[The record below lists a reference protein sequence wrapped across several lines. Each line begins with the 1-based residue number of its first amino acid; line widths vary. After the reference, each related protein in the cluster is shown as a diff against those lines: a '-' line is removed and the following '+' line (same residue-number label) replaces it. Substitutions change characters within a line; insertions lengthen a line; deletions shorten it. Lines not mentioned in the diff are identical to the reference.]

1 MSCHVMYVWIYF
13 SLSLSL
19 SLHIYICI
27 YPYRHTGV
35 ALTNY
40 MYTLIYQSINIFL
53 RNIHSF
59 MNGFVPWKFHNSMG
73 FPMLV
78 CCQVSPLTHRR
89 RLSGKHFVFHWFQ
102 SSLFQG
108 DIFLFRFQWGFQYVH
123 FKSNLE
129 HIILE
134 HEVFDFHHS
143 PFILGLYLDPASGL
157 CGCDWQLKDL
167 NFKSNLPPVESL

>member
-1 MSCHVMYVWIYF
+1 MLCHVMSCYVCMNIF
-13 SLSLSL
+13 FLVSLSLSPY
-19 SLHIYICI
+19 IYICI

-53 RNIHSF
+53 CNIHSF

-108 DIFLFRFQWGFQYVH
+108 DIFYLGF
-123 FKSNLE
+123 N
-129 HIILE
+129 
-134 HEVFDFHHS
+134 EVFNM
-143 PFILGLYLDPASGL
+143 FILNQTSNTLY
-157 CGCDWQLKDL
+157 
-167 NFKSNLPPVESL
+167 